1 MLVKVGYIL
10 FIIMVFF
17 DDDVFFVV
25 VEKIC
30 NMWGLVRIVGLMKY
44 ICLK

>member
-1 MLVKVGYIL
+1 MLVNVGYML

-25 VEKIC
+25 VEKYVLC
-30 NMWGLVRIVGLMKY
+30 GN
-44 ICLK
+44 